1 MRKLII
7 TIALL
12 FVAAYLLGQ
21 LPGDGVKVMF
31 VAGVA
36 SFGAYMVG
44 RQHGYRERVQVQAAR
59 LARMTEAKGTL

>member
-1 MRKLII
+1 MRKLIM

-12 FVAAYLLGQ
+12 FISAYILGQ
-21 LPGDGVKVMF
+21 IPGDGVKVMF

-59 LARMTEAKGTL
+59 LARLELLKG